1 MRAEVLPSVEARASL
16 LRAVGEPARLHVVD
30 LLSVSDRTPGDLRDL
45 TGMEWNLLGFH
56 LGVLEE
62 SGIVERRRSEGDG
75 RRRYVRLVPGV
86 VKYLPPLSVGPEVR
100 FPLFVCTRNS
110 ARSQFAAAFW
120 QKATG
125 LPAVSAGSH
134 PADSVDRLARTVA
147 AEYGLDLSE
156 SRPRGYDEVSRDPD
170 AVISVC
176 DRALEGGLPMAVS
189 HRHWSVPDPAASNRK
204 AFQLAFADI
213 ADRIDRLA
221 KVSA

>member
-1 MRAEVLPSVEARASL
+1 M
-16 LRAVGEPARLHVVD
+16 VD
-30 LLSVSDRTPGDLRDL
+30 LLSVSDRTPGDLREI

-56 LGVLEE
+56 LGVLEA

-86 VKYLPPLSVGPEVR
+86 VRYLPPLAAGPAVR

-120 QKATG
+120 QKATA

-147 AEYGLDLSE
+147 ATYGLDLSGC
-156 SRPRGYDEVSRDPD
+156 RPRGYDEISEDPD

-176 DRALEGGLPMAVS
+176 DRALEGGLPMADS
-189 HRHWSVPDPAASNRK
+189 YRHWSVPDPAVRSRK
-204 AFQLAFADI
+204 AFQLAFAEI
-213 ADRIDRLA
+213 AERVERLA